1 MPKILVV
8 EDEEDIWRGLLM
20 YLKKD
25 GFDAVHCGRG
35 DQAVAAVLREAP
47 SLVILDLMLPGCT
60 GLDVLR
66 EMRGKGLDVPVI
78 ALTARSDE
86 IDRVLGLEMGA
97 DDYVTKPFSAKELMA
112 RVRARLRRDAPREGR
127 SVSRYTFGDVE
138 IDFDRHE
145 VTRRGRRVDVGP
157 RELDVLRMLV
167 RYRGQV
173 VSRERMLRDA
183 WGYEDA
189 PTSRTVDAHIAKL
202 RQKLE
207 DDAADPRYILSI
219 YGEGYKF
226 VG

>member
-25 GFDAVHCGRG
+25 GYEAVHCGRG
-35 DQAVAAVLREAP
+35 DQAVAAVLRDAP
-47 SLVILDLMLPGCT
+47 DLVILDMMLPGKS
-60 GLDVLR
+60 GIDVLR
-66 EMRGKGLDVPVI
+66 ELRAKGLDVPVI
-78 ALTARSDE
+78 VLTARSDE

-97 DDYVTKPFSAKELMA
+97 DDYVTKPFSVKELIA
-112 RVRARLRRDAPREGR
+112 RVRARLRRDAARDSGA
-127 SVSRYTFGDVE
+127 VSRYAFGDVE

-145 VTRRGRRVDVGP
+145 VRRGGSRLDISG
-157 RELDVLRMLV
+157 RELDVLKLLV
-167 RYRGQV
+167 RFRGQV
-173 VSRERMLRDA
+173 ISRERMLRDA
-183 WGYEDA
+183 WGYDGA
-189 PTSRTVDAHIAKL
+189 PTTRTVDSHIFKL

-207 DDAADPRYILSI
+207 DDAANPRYILSV